1 MAVEVR
7 ERDDKNFCRTCF
19 DHSGCTAFCV
29 PHRPYVTVP
38 VSSLLSASSHRPYVT
53 VPVSSLL
60 VSLTPTVHPINHHA
74 LHPPSRYNWPRSGFA
89 LLIFAL
95 GLTWLL
101 HLRRSRNTKRQW
113 QQTLRADVEKHPLDI
128 QIVHSESAFDASLT
142 HSEKLDQFEQ
152 PFYNYHADRFTSKP
166 QPHSRTRRAHARPP
180 SELLSPYD
188 LRRTPA
194 KPPSGL
200 SSAHAATL
208 TVPTSVAL
216 GISYDSSD
224 TASMY
229 STASAPIDLHDQILL
244 GQPMSGHW
252 HSQPSPVPVLRSPR
266 QERAESRARSTR
278 LRLPN
283 SGGAYIPADCIDP
296 LAPETY
302 DKTVARHSGAV
313 PLFPVAET
321 PTRAHFSD
329 SVRKQRTRKTPKDHG
344 TLPPHMWP
352 TLDPPT
358 PLAQRDTLLLY
369 RKVPHPSLPSPYSP
383 PPAEA
388 W

>member
-1 MAVEVR
+1 MR
-7 ERDDKNFCRTCF
+7 FT
-19 DHSGCTAFCV
+19 HL
-29 PHRPYVTVP
+29 P
-38 VSSLLSASSHRPYVT
+38 VIIGLA
-53 VPVSSLL
+53 
-60 VSLTPTVHPINHHA
+60 
-74 LHPPSRYNWPRSGFA
+74 SGFA

-244 GQPMSGHW
+244 GQPMSRPLALTA
-252 HSQPSPVPVLRSPR
+252 QPRASSPLAPPRTGRVARAIHKVHMDELGSAYPTAAVP
-266 QERAESRARSTR
+266 T
-278 LRLPN
+278 
-283 SGGAYIPADCIDP
+283 IPADCIDP